1 MWNFD
6 WPKAYPETTAHGIL
20 KLKPEDFQVDE
31 IPLMSPK
38 GEGEHIYLHIK
49 KREVNTHW
57 VARLLAEKFGVK
69 EHDVS
74 YAGQKDRYA
83 VTTQWFSIYAPK
95 VEMELE
101 SRPFPDE
108 DIEILVQTRH
118 SKKLRRGDLLGNR
131 FNIVLRDIKTSENS
145 DDLQNDGN
153 ANLQQTIED
162 NLQKI
167 KLNGVPN
174 YFGLQ
179 RFGRGGGNMD
189 QALAMLTGQRR
200 EKNRQKKSM
209 YLSAARSYIF
219 NEVLS
224 ARIAQGLWGK
234 SLGGDIDISANQ
246 TQDANKATAP
256 MWGRG
261 RLNSQTE
268 TLVLEQEISEPL
280 QDLCNG
286 MEHAGLNQ
294 ERREIVSSIEN
305 LQWQW
310 LAKNSEEDSSA
321 ALNISFAL
329 ASGHYATSVLQE
341 FIQVTE
347 PDRYEDKP
355 FVYNA
360 SESISSPAAGKVV
373 ESAPIA
379 EQQIK
384 EDNE

>member
-6 WPKAYPETTAHGIL
+6 WPKAYPETHAQGML

-31 IPLMSPK
+31 IPLMIPA

-57 VARLLAEKFGVK
+57 VARLLSEKFGVK

-95 VEMELE
+95 IDIALE
-101 SRPFPDE
+101 ARPFPDE
-108 DIEILVQTRH
+108 DIEILTQTRH
-118 SKKLRRGDLLGNR
+118 SKKLRRGDLVGNR
-131 FNIVLRDIKTSENS
+131 FNIVLRDLKFAEAESVEGSPVATLKAAIEQNLEAIKE
-145 DDLQNDGN
+145 
-153 ANLQQTIED
+153 
-162 NLQKI
+162 
-167 KLNGVPN
+167 NGVPN

-219 NEVLS
+219 NQVLA
-224 ARIAQGLWGK
+224 ARIEQGLWGK
-234 SLGGDIDISANQ
+234 SLAGDIDVAAKDTQNANQ
-246 TQDANKATAP
+246 ATAP

-261 RLNSQTE
+261 RLNSHTD
-268 TLVLEQEISEPL
+268 TLALEQKISEPL

-305 LQWQW
+305 MQWQW
-310 LAKNSEEDSSA
+310 LDNDD
-321 ALNISFAL
+321 LNISFGL

-341 FIQVTE
+341 FISVTE
-347 PDRYEDKP
+347 PDRFEDKFEGKP
-355 FVYNA
+355 FVYHG
-360 SESISSPAAGKVV
+360 SETKDANSKE
-373 ESAPIA
+373 ES
-379 EQQIK
+379 K
-384 EDNE
+384 

>member
-6 WPKAYPETTAHGIL
+6 WPRAYPETHAHGML
-20 KLKPEDFQVDE
+20 KLNPEDFQVNE
-31 IPLMSPK
+31 IPLMSPS

-57 VARLLAEKFGVK
+57 VARLLSEKFGVK

-95 VEMELE
+95 IEKVLE
-101 SRPFPDE
+101 SRPFPEE
-108 DIEILVQTRH
+108 DIEILLQTRH
-118 SKKLRRGDLLGNR
+118 SKKLRRGDLIGNH
-131 FNIVLRDIKTSENS
+131 FNIVLRDIKPVETSASLQNS
-145 DDLQNDGN
+145 DAADLQQ
-153 ANLQQTIED
+153 AVED

-200 EKNRQKKSM
+200 EKNRQKKGI
-209 YLSAARSYIF
+209 YLSSARSYIF
-219 NEVLS
+219 NQVLA
-224 ARIAQGLWGK
+224 ARIDKGLWGK
-234 SLGGDIDISANQ
+234 SLAGDIDISINE

-261 RLNSQTE
+261 RLNSESE
-268 TLVLEQEISEPL
+268 TLALEQAIAEPL
-280 QDLCNG
+280 KDLCNG

-294 ERREIVSSIEN
+294 ERRQIVSNIEHM
-305 LQWQW
+305 QWQW
-310 LAKNSEEDSSA
+310 LEGTHSCDLS
-321 ALNISFAL
+321 ISFAL
-329 ASGHYATSVLQE
+329 ASGHYATSVLHE

-360 SESISSPAAGKVV
+360 SESISSPLSETNV
-373 ESAPIA
+373 EK
-379 EQQIK
+379 QIK
-384 EDNE
+384 GKDE

>member
-6 WPKAYPETTAHGIL
+6 WPKAYPETNAHGIL
-20 KLKPEDFQVDE
+20 KLTPEDFQVDE

-57 VARLLAEKFGVK
+57 VARLLSEKFGVK

-95 VEMELE
+95 IERVLE
-101 SRPFPDE
+101 ARPFPEE

-118 SKKLRRGDLLGNR
+118 TKKLRRGDLIGNR
-131 FNIVLRDIKTSENS
+131 FNIVLRNIKSSETSDS
-145 DDLQNDGN
+145 LPAIDAASLQE
-153 ANLQQTIED
+153 TIEN

-200 EKNRQKKSM
+200 EKNRQKKGI

-219 NEVLS
+219 NQVLA
-224 ARIAQGLWGK
+224 ARIEQGLWGQAMA
-234 SLGGDIDISANQ
+234 GDIDVSANE

-261 RLNSQTE
+261 RLNSHTE
-268 TLVLEQEISEPL
+268 TLALEQAISEPL

-305 LQWQW
+305 MQWQW
-310 LAKNSEEDSSA
+310 LENSDSSA
-321 ALNISFAL
+321 DLNISFAL

-341 FIQVTE
+341 FMQVEE
-347 PDRYEDKP
+347 PERYEETP
-355 FVYNA
+355 FVYNQSKPEGELE
-360 SESISSPAAGKVV
+360 SEK
-373 ESAPIA
+373 
-379 EQQIK
+379 QIK
-384 EDNE
+384 ETHNQEESK

>member
-6 WPKAYPETTAHGIL
+6 WPKAYPETNAKGIL
-20 KLKPEDFQVDE
+20 KLTPEDFQVDE
-31 IPLMSPK
+31 IPLMIPA

-57 VARLLAEKFGVK
+57 VARLLSEKFGVK
-69 EHDVS
+69 ENDVS

-95 VEMELE
+95 IDIILE
-101 SRPFPDE
+101 ARPFPDE
-108 DIEILVQTRH
+108 DIEILSQTRH
-118 SKKLRRGDLLGNR
+118 SKKLRRGDLVGNR
-131 FNIVLRDIKTSENS
+131 FNIVLRDIKRAETNLDEAEPENIEA
-145 DDLQNDGN
+145 LKT
-153 ANLQQTIED
+153 AIETNLAA
-162 NLQKI
+162 I
-167 KLNGVPN
+167 KENGVPN

-219 NEVLS
+219 NEVVA
-224 ARIAQGLWGK
+224 ARIEKDLWGK
-234 SLGGDIDISANQ
+234 SLLGDVDVAGNEAQIAE
-246 TQDANKATAP
+246 AATAP

-261 RLNSQTE
+261 RLTSKEE
-268 TLVLEQEISEPL
+268 TLQLEKEISGPHHE
-280 QDLCNG
+280 LCDG

-294 ERREIVSSIEN
+294 ERRDIVSNIEN

-310 LAKNSEEDSSA
+310 LENND
-321 ALNISFAL
+321 LNISFAL

-341 FIQVTE
+341 FMQVEE
-347 PDRYEDKP
+347 PDRFEGKFEDKP
-355 FVYNA
+355 FVYHG
-360 SESISSPAAGKVV
+360 SEA
-373 ESAPIA
+373 
-379 EQQIK
+379 K
-384 EDNE
+384 EENK

>member
-6 WPKAYPETTAHGIL
+6 WPKAYPETHAKGML
-20 KLKPEDFQVDE
+20 KLQPEDFQVDE
-31 IPLMSPK
+31 IPLVSPC

-57 VARLLAEKFGVK
+57 VGRLLAEKFGVK
-69 EHDVS
+69 EQDVS

-95 VEMELE
+95 IEMQLDA
-101 SRPFPDE
+101 RPFPDE
-108 DIEILVQTRH
+108 DIEILQQIRH
-118 SKKLRRGDLLGNR
+118 SKKLRRGDLVGNR
-131 FNIVLRDIKTSENS
+131 FNITLRNVVS
-145 DDLQNDGN
+145 NDSSN
-153 ANLQQTIED
+153 ESLEQLKQKVED
-162 NLQKI
+162 NLNGI

-219 NEVLS
+219 NEVLA

-234 SLGGDIDISANQ
+234 SLSGDIDIASEE
-246 TQDANKATAP
+246 TLDAGKSTAP

-261 RLNSQTE
+261 RLNSKDE
-268 TLVLEQEISEPL
+268 TLSLEKTISDPL
-280 QDLCNG
+280 QDLCDG

-294 ERREIVSSIEN
+294 ERREIVSNIEN

-310 LAKNSEEDSSA
+310 IEANSDGDNSID
-321 ALNISFAL
+321 LNISFAL

-341 FIQVTE
+341 FMSVEE
-347 PDRYEDKP
+347 PDRFEGKFEEKP
-355 FVYNA
+355 FVYDASINA
-360 SESISSPAAGKVV
+360 AKSKTE
-373 ESAPIA
+373 
-379 EQQIK
+379 
-384 EDNE
+384 NN

>member
-6 WPKAYPETTAHGIL
+6 WPKAYPETNAKGIL

-31 IPLMSPK
+31 IPLMIPA

-57 VARLLAEKFGVK
+57 VARLLSEKFGVK
-69 EHDVS
+69 ENDVS

-95 VEMELE
+95 IEMTLE
-101 SRPFPDE
+101 ARPFPDE
-108 DIEILVQTRH
+108 DIEILTQTRH
-118 SKKLRRGDLLGNR
+118 SKKLRRGDLVGNR
-131 FNIVLRDIKTSENS
+131 FNIVLRDIKSEEANS
-145 DDLQNDGN
+145 EEASLEKNKSLTDNSIETLKASIEN
-153 ANLQQTIED
+153 NLEA
-162 NLQKI
+162 I
-167 KLNGVPN
+167 KKNGVPN

-219 NEVLS
+219 NEVVA
-224 ARIAQGLWGK
+224 ARIGQGLWGK
-234 SLGGDIDISANQ
+234 SLAGDIDVSSNE
-246 TQDANKATAP
+246 TQAAEHATAP

-261 RLNSQTE
+261 RLNSKDDA
-268 TLVLEQEISEPL
+268 LKLEKTISGPHHE
-280 QDLCNG
+280 LCDG

-294 ERREIVSSIEN
+294 ERRDIVSNIEN
-305 LQWQW
+305 MQWQW
-310 LAKNSEEDSSA
+310 LENNDLS
-321 ALNISFAL
+321 ISFAL

-341 FIQVTE
+341 FIAVEE
-347 PDRYEDKP
+347 PDRFEGKFEEKP
-355 FVYNA
+355 FVYNG
-360 SESISSPAAGKVV
+360 SKPVT
-373 ESAPIA
+373 
-379 EQQIK
+379 
-384 EDNE
+384 DNKDGDK

>member
-6 WPKAYPETTAHGIL
+6 WPKAYPETSAHGIL

-31 IPLMSPK
+31 IPLMTPK

-95 VEMELE
+95 IEIELE
-101 SRPFPDE
+101 KRPFPDE

-118 SKKLRRGDLLGNR
+118 SKKLRRGDLIGNR
-131 FNIVLRDIKTSENS
+131 FNIVLRDIKTADDSA
-145 DDLQNDGN
+145 DLQASD
-153 ANLQQTIED
+153 LQQAIED

-224 ARIAQGLWGK
+224 ARIEQDLWGK
-234 SLGGDIDISANQ
+234 PLAGDIDTSANE
-246 TQDANKATAP
+246 TQDTNKATAP

-268 TLVLEQEISEPL
+268 ALALEQKISEPL

-305 LQWQW
+305 LQWKW
-310 LAKNSEEDSSA
+310 LTEGSSEDSSA

-360 SESISSPAAGKVV
+360 SESISSPASQVKPEIETEAQPKE
-373 ESAPIA
+373 ES
-379 EQQIK
+379 E
-384 EDNE
+384 

>member
-6 WPKAYPETTAHGIL
+6 WPKAYPETNAQGIL

-31 IPLMSPK
+31 IPLMIPA

-57 VARLLAEKFGVK
+57 VARLLSEKFGVK

-95 VEMELE
+95 IDIALE
-101 SRPFPDE
+101 TRPFPDE
-108 DIEILVQTRH
+108 DIEILTQTRH
-118 SKKLRRGDLLGNR
+118 SKKLRRGDLVGNR
-131 FNIVLRDIKTSENS
+131 FNIVLRDIKSAEAESVEDSSIETLKAVIEN
-145 DDLQNDGN
+145 
-153 ANLQQTIED
+153 NLQA
-162 NLQKI
+162 I
-167 KLNGVPN
+167 KKNGVPN

-219 NEVLS
+219 NQVVG
-224 ARIAQGLWGK
+224 ARIEKGLWGH
-234 SLGGDIDISANQ
+234 SLAGDVDVAVNDTNTAQ
-246 TQDANKATAP
+246 NATAP

-261 RLNSQTE
+261 RLTSKEE
-268 TLVLEQEISEPL
+268 TLQLEKDISGPHHE
-280 QDLCNG
+280 LCEG

-294 ERREIVSSIEN
+294 ERRDIVSNIEN
-305 LQWQW
+305 IQWQW
-310 LAKNSEEDSSA
+310 LDNND
-321 ALNISFAL
+321 LNISFAL

-341 FIQVTE
+341 FISVTE
-347 PDRYEDKP
+347 PDRFEDKLEGKP
-355 FVYNA
+355 FVYHGSETNDA
-360 SESISSPAAGKVV
+360 SS
-373 ESAPIA
+373 
-379 EQQIK
+379 K
-384 EDNE
+384 EENK

>member
-6 WPKAYPETTAHGIL
+6 WPKAYPETNAHGML
-20 KLKPEDFQVDE
+20 KLNPEDFQVDE
-31 IPLMSPK
+31 IPLMSPC

-57 VARLLAEKFGVK
+57 VARLLSEKFGVK

-95 VEMELE
+95 VEMVLE
-101 SRPFPDE
+101 TRPFPEE

-118 SKKLRRGDLLGNR
+118 SKKLRRGDLIGNR
-131 FNIVLRDIKTSENS
+131 FNIVLRDIKSSEEC
-145 DDLQNDGN
+145 DGADLQQ
-153 ANLQQTIED
+153 AIEN

-219 NEVLS
+219 NQVLA
-224 ARIAQGLWGK
+224 ARIEQGLWGK
-234 SLGGDIDISANQ
+234 SLAGDIDTAANE
-246 TQDANKATAP
+246 TQDANRATAP

-268 TLVLEQEISEPL
+268 TLALEQAIAEPL

-305 LQWQW
+305 MQWQW
-310 LAKNSEEDSSA
+310 LESGE
-321 ALNISFAL
+321 LNISFAL

-341 FIQVTE
+341 FMQVEE
-347 PDRYEDKP
+347 PERYDDTP
-355 FVYNA
+355 FVYNQSKLE
-360 SESISSPAAGKVV
+360 SEQKNK
-373 ESAPIA
+373 A
-379 EQQIK
+379 EG
-384 EDNE
+384 E

>member
-6 WPKAYPETTAHGIL
+6 WPKAYPETNAHGIL
-20 KLKPEDFQVDE
+20 KLTPEDFQVDE

-57 VARLLAEKFGVK
+57 VARLLSEEFGVK

-95 VEMELE
+95 IERVLE
-101 SRPFPDE
+101 ARPFPEE

-118 SKKLRRGDLLGNR
+118 TKKLRRGDLIGNR
-131 FNIVLRDIKTSENS
+131 FNIVLRNIKSSETSDS
-145 DDLQNDGN
+145 LPATDAASLQKTIEH
-153 ANLQQTIED
+153 NLQQ
-162 NLQKI
+162 I

-200 EKNRQKKSM
+200 EKNRQKKGI

-219 NEVLS
+219 NQVLA
-224 ARIAQGLWGK
+224 ARIEQGLWGQAMA
-234 SLGGDIDISANQ
+234 GDIDVSANE
-246 TQDANKATAP
+246 TQDANEATAP

-261 RLNSQTE
+261 RLNSHTE
-268 TLVLEQEISEPL
+268 TLALEQAISEPL

-305 LQWQW
+305 MQWQW
-310 LAKNSEEDSSA
+310 LENSDSSA
-321 ALNISFAL
+321 DLNISFAL

-341 FIQVTE
+341 FMQVEE
-347 PDRYEDKP
+347 PERYEETP
-355 FVYNA
+355 FVYNQ
-360 SESISSPAAGKVV
+360 SKPEGELEGEK
-373 ESAPIA
+373 
-379 EQQIK
+379 QIK
-384 EDNE
+384 ETHNQEESK

>member
-6 WPKAYPETTAHGIL
+6 WPKAYPETNAHGIL
-20 KLKPEDFQVDE
+20 KLNPEDFQVDE
-31 IPLMSPK
+31 IPMISPC

-95 VEMELE
+95 IEMVLE
-101 SRPFPDE
+101 SRPFPEE
-108 DIEILVQTRH
+108 DIEILTQTRH

-131 FNIVLRDIKTSENS
+131 FNIVLRDIKPVDSAGS
-145 DDLQNDGN
+145 QQAADLQQ
-153 ANLQQTIED
+153 AIED

-219 NEVLS
+219 NQVLA
-224 ARIAQGLWGK
+224 ARIEQELWG
-234 SLGGDIDISANQ
+234 LAMVGDIDTSANE

-268 TLVLEQEISEPL
+268 TLALEQAISEPL

-294 ERREIVSSIEN
+294 ERREIVSSIETM
-305 LQWQW
+305 QWQW
-310 LAKNSEEDSSA
+310 LQDGG
-321 ALNISFAL
+321 LNISFAL

-341 FIQVTE
+341 FMQVEE
-347 PDRYEDKP
+347 PERFDETP
-355 FVYNA
+355 FVYNQSKPA
-360 SESISSPAAGKVV
+360 SEPNNAN
-373 ESAPIA
+373 
-379 EQQIK
+379 K
-384 EDNE
+384 EEGA

>member
-6 WPKAYPETTAHGIL
+6 WPKAYPETNAHGIL
-20 KLKPEDFQVDE
+20 KLTPEDFQVDE

-57 VARLLAEKFGVK
+57 VARLLSEEFGVK

-95 VEMELE
+95 IERVLE
-101 SRPFPDE
+101 ARPFPEE

-118 SKKLRRGDLLGNR
+118 TKKLRRGDLIGNR
-131 FNIVLRDIKTSENS
+131 FNIVLRNIKSSETSDS
-145 DDLQNDGN
+145 LPATDAASLQE
-153 ANLQQTIED
+153 TIEN

-200 EKNRQKKSM
+200 EKNRQKKGI

-219 NEVLS
+219 NQVLA
-224 ARIAQGLWGK
+224 ARIEQGLWGQAMA
-234 SLGGDIDISANQ
+234 GDIDVSANE

-261 RLNSQTE
+261 RLNSHTE
-268 TLVLEQEISEPL
+268 TLALEQAISEPL

-305 LQWQW
+305 MQWQW
-310 LAKNSEEDSSA
+310 LENSDSSA
-321 ALNISFAL
+321 DLNISFAL

-341 FIQVTE
+341 FMQVEE
-347 PDRYEDKP
+347 PERYEETP
-355 FVYNA
+355 FVYNQSKPEGELE
-360 SESISSPAAGKVV
+360 SEK
-373 ESAPIA
+373 
-379 EQQIK
+379 QIK
-384 EDNE
+384 ETHNQEESK

>member
-6 WPKAYPETTAHGIL
+6 WPKAYPETNAHGIL

-31 IPLMSPK
+31 IPLASPC
-38 GEGEHIYLHIK
+38 GEGEHIYLHVK

-57 VARLLAEKFGVK
+57 VARLLSEKFGVK
-69 EHDVS
+69 ENDVS

-83 VTTQWFSIYAPK
+83 VTSQWFSIYAPK
-95 VEMELE
+95 IEMTLE

-118 SKKLRRGDLLGNR
+118 SKKLRRGDLVGNR
-131 FNIVLRDIKTSENS
+131 FNIVLRDIKLS
-145 DDLQNDGN
+145 DAADLQQ
-153 ANLQQTIED
+153 AIED

-167 KLNGVPN
+167 KLDGVPN

-200 EKNRQKKSM
+200 EKNRQKKGI

-219 NEVLS
+219 NQVLA
-224 ARIAQGLWGK
+224 ARIGQGLWGK
-234 SLGGDIDISANQ
+234 SLAGDIDTASIE

-261 RLNSQTE
+261 RLNCQSE
-268 TLVLEQEISEPL
+268 TLILEQTISEPL

-305 LQWQW
+305 MQWQW
-310 LAKNSEEDSSA
+310 LKGEEGSSD
-321 ALNISFAL
+321 LNISFAL

-341 FIQVTE
+341 FIRVTE

-360 SESISSPAAGKVV
+360 SESISAPTS
-373 ESAPIA
+373 ESKS
-379 EQQIK
+379 EQKTK
-384 EDNE
+384 EENE

>member
-6 WPKAYPETTAHGIL
+6 WPKAYPETNAQGIL

-31 IPLMSPK
+31 IPLMIPA

-57 VARLLAEKFGVK
+57 VARLLSEKFGVK

-95 VEMELE
+95 IDIALE
-101 SRPFPDE
+101 TRPFPDE
-108 DIEILVQTRH
+108 DIEILTQTRH
-118 SKKLRRGDLLGNR
+118 SKKLRRGDLVGNR
-131 FNIVLRDIKTSENS
+131 FNIVLRDIKSAEAESVEDSSIETLKAVIEN
-145 DDLQNDGN
+145 
-153 ANLQQTIED
+153 NLQA
-162 NLQKI
+162 I
-167 KLNGVPN
+167 KKNGVPN

-219 NEVLS
+219 NQVLA
-224 ARIAQGLWGK
+224 ARIEQGLWGK
-234 SLGGDIDISANQ
+234 SLAGDIDVAAKDTQNANQ
-246 TQDANKATAP
+246 ATAP

-261 RLNSQTE
+261 RLNSQTD
-268 TLVLEQEISEPL
+268 TLALEQKMSEPL

-294 ERREIVSSIEN
+294 ERREIVSSTEN
-305 LQWQW
+305 MQWQW
-310 LAKNSEEDSSA
+310 LDNDD
-321 ALNISFAL
+321 LNISFAL

-341 FIQVTE
+341 FISVTE
-347 PDRYEDKP
+347 PDRFEDKFEGKP
-355 FVYNA
+355 FVYHG
-360 SESISSPAAGKVV
+360 SEA
-373 ESAPIA
+373 
-379 EQQIK
+379 K
-384 EDNE
+384 EDSATINSETINKEESK

>member
-6 WPKAYPETTAHGIL
+6 WPKAYPETAAHGVL
-20 KLKPEDFQVDE
+20 KLNPEDFQVDE
-31 IPLMSPK
+31 IPLMTAK

-69 EHDVS
+69 EQDVS

-95 VEMELE
+95 IEMTLDT
-101 SRPFPDE
+101 RPFPDE
-108 DIEILVQTRH
+108 DIEILEQTRH
-118 SKKLRRGDLLGNR
+118 SKKLRRGDLIGNR
-131 FNIVLRDIKTSENS
+131 FNIVLRDVKSQTDQNS
-145 DDLQNDGN
+145 DELKQ
-153 ANLQQTIED
+153 ALEE

-189 QALAMLTGQRR
+189 QALAMLSGQRR

-219 NEVLS
+219 NQVLA
-224 ARIAQGLWGK
+224 ARIEKGLWGQ
-234 SLGGDIDISANQ
+234 SLAGDVDTTSNE
-246 TQDANKATAP
+246 TQEAGKATAP

-261 RLNSQTE
+261 RLNSQAD
-268 TLVLEQEISEPL
+268 TLELEKAIVEPL

-294 ERREIVSSIEN
+294 ERREIVSLIEN
-305 LQWQW
+305 MQWQW
-310 LAKNSEEDSSA
+310 LEDGDDSFN
-321 ALNISFAL
+321 LNISFAL

-341 FIQVTE
+341 FMSVEE
-347 PDRYEDKP
+347 PDRFEQ
-355 FVYNA
+355 A
-360 SESISSPAAGKVV
+360 SDGAK
-373 ESAPIA
+373 
-379 EQQIK
+379 
-384 EDNE
+384 

>member
-6 WPKAYPETTAHGIL
+6 WPKAYPETNAQGIL

-31 IPLMSPK
+31 IPLMIPA

-57 VARLLAEKFGVK
+57 VARLLSEKFGVK

-95 VEMELE
+95 IDIALE
-101 SRPFPDE
+101 TRPFPDE
-108 DIEILVQTRH
+108 DIEILTQTRH
-118 SKKLRRGDLLGNR
+118 SKKLRRGDLVGNR
-131 FNIVLRDIKTSENS
+131 FNIVLRDIKSAEAESVEDSSIETLKAVIEN
-145 DDLQNDGN
+145 
-153 ANLQQTIED
+153 NLQA
-162 NLQKI
+162 I
-167 KLNGVPN
+167 KKNGVPN

-219 NEVLS
+219 NQVLA
-224 ARIAQGLWGK
+224 ARIEQGLWGK
-234 SLGGDIDISANQ
+234 SLAGDIDVAAKDTQNANQ
-246 TQDANKATAP
+246 ATAP

-261 RLNSQTE
+261 RLNSQTD
-268 TLVLEQEISEPL
+268 TLALEQKMSEPR

-305 LQWQW
+305 MQWQW
-310 LAKNSEEDSSA
+310 LDNDD
-321 ALNISFAL
+321 LNISFAL

-341 FIQVTE
+341 FISVTE
-347 PDRYEDKP
+347 PDRFEDKFEGKP
-355 FVYNA
+355 FVYHG
-360 SESISSPAAGKVV
+360 SEA
-373 ESAPIA
+373 
-379 EQQIK
+379 K
-384 EDNE
+384 EDSATINSETINKEESK

>member
-6 WPKAYPETTAHGIL
+6 WPKAYTKTNAQGIL
-20 KLKPEDFQVDE
+20 KLKPEDFKVDE
-31 IPLMSPK
+31 IPLVSPC

-49 KREVNTHW
+49 KCEVNTHW
-57 VARLLAEKFGVK
+57 VSRLLAEKFGVK
-69 EHDVS
+69 ENDVS

-95 VEMELE
+95 VEMILDA
-101 SRPFPDE
+101 RPFPDE
-108 DIEILVQTRH
+108 DIEILTQTRH
-118 SKKLRRGDLLGNR
+118 SKKLRRGDLVGNR
-131 FNIVLRDIKTSENS
+131 FNLILRNVVAKDAADVLPEQLKKN
-145 DDLQNDGN
+145 
-153 ANLQQTIED
+153 IED
-162 NLQKI
+162 NLTAI

-219 NEVLS
+219 NEVLA
-224 ARIAQGLWGK
+224 ARIEQGLWGK
-234 SLGGDIDISANQ
+234 SMAGDIDVSANE
-246 TQDANKATAP
+246 TQDAGKATAP

-268 TLVLEQEISEPL
+268 TLALEQNIAEPL

-294 ERREIVSSIEN
+294 ERREIVSNIEN
-305 LQWQW
+305 MQWQW
-310 LAKNSEEDSSA
+310 IEEDLIDAPAEA
-321 ALNISFAL
+321 ASISLNISFAL

-341 FIQVTE
+341 FIQLEE

-360 SESISSPAAGKVV
+360 SESISSPAN
-373 ESAPIA
+373 ESIA
-379 EQQIK
+379 EKKTK
-384 EDNE
+384 EERE

>member
-6 WPKAYPETTAHGIL
+6 WPKAYPETNAQGIL

-31 IPLMSPK
+31 IPLMIPA

-57 VARLLAEKFGVK
+57 VARLLSEKFGVK

-95 VEMELE
+95 IDIALE
-101 SRPFPDE
+101 TRPFPDE
-108 DIEILVQTRH
+108 DIEILTQTRH
-118 SKKLRRGDLLGNR
+118 SKKLRRGDLVGNR
-131 FNIVLRDIKTSENS
+131 FNIVLRDIKSAEAESVEDRSIKTLKAVIEN
-145 DDLQNDGN
+145 
-153 ANLQQTIED
+153 NLQA
-162 NLQKI
+162 I
-167 KLNGVPN
+167 KKNGVPN

-219 NEVLS
+219 NQVLA
-224 ARIAQGLWGK
+224 ARIEQGLWGK
-234 SLGGDIDISANQ
+234 SLAGDIDVAAKDTQNANQ
-246 TQDANKATAP
+246 ATAP

-261 RLNSQTE
+261 RLNSQTD
-268 TLVLEQEISEPL
+268 TLALEQKMSEPL

-305 LQWQW
+305 MQWQW
-310 LAKNSEEDSSA
+310 LDNDD
-321 ALNISFAL
+321 LNISFAL

-341 FIQVTE
+341 FISVTE
-347 PDRYEDKP
+347 PDRFEDKFEGKP
-355 FVYNA
+355 FVYHG
-360 SESISSPAAGKVV
+360 SEA
-373 ESAPIA
+373 
-379 EQQIK
+379 K
-384 EDNE
+384 EDSATINSETINKEESK

>member
-6 WPKAYPETTAHGIL
+6 WPKAYPETNAQGIL

-31 IPLMSPK
+31 IPLMIPA

-57 VARLLAEKFGVK
+57 VARLLSEKFGVK

-95 VEMELE
+95 IDIALE
-101 SRPFPDE
+101 TRPFPDE
-108 DIEILVQTRH
+108 DIEILTQTRH
-118 SKKLRRGDLLGNR
+118 SKKLRRGDLVGNR
-131 FNIVLRDIKTSENS
+131 FNIVLRDIKSAEAESVEDSSIETLKAVIEN
-145 DDLQNDGN
+145 
-153 ANLQQTIED
+153 NLQA
-162 NLQKI
+162 I
-167 KLNGVPN
+167 KKNGVPN

-219 NEVLS
+219 NQVLA
-224 ARIAQGLWGK
+224 ARIEQGLWGK
-234 SLGGDIDISANQ
+234 SLAGDIDVAAKD
-246 TQDANKATAP
+246 TQNATQATAP

-261 RLNSQTE
+261 RLNSQTD
-268 TLVLEQEISEPL
+268 TLALEQKMSEPL

-305 LQWQW
+305 MQWQW
-310 LAKNSEEDSSA
+310 LDNDD
-321 ALNISFAL
+321 LNISFAL

-341 FIQVTE
+341 FISVTE
-347 PDRYEDKP
+347 PDRFEDKFEGKP
-355 FVYNA
+355 FVYHG
-360 SESISSPAAGKVV
+360 SEA
-373 ESAPIA
+373 
-379 EQQIK
+379 K
-384 EDNE
+384 EDSATINSETINKEESK

>member
-1 MWNFD
+1 MWNFN
-6 WPKAYPETTAHGIL
+6 WPKAYPETQAQGML
-20 KLKPEDFQVDE
+20 KIKPEDFQVDE
-31 IPLMSPK
+31 IPLVSPS

-57 VARLLAEKFGVK
+57 VSRLLAEKFGVK
-69 EHDVS
+69 ELDVS

-95 VEMELE
+95 VEMVLE

-108 DIEILVQTRH
+108 DIEILAQTRH
-118 SKKLRRGDLLGNR
+118 SKKLRRGDHIGNR
-131 FNIVLRDIKTSENS
+131 FEIVLRDIKSSESETENEGI
-145 DDLQNDGN
+145 DHLKQ
-153 ANLQQTIED
+153 AVED

-219 NEVLS
+219 NQVLG
-224 ARIAQGLWGK
+224 ARIEQGLWGK
-234 SLGGDIDISANQ
+234 PLAGDIDTSANE
-246 TQDANKATAP
+246 TQNASQATAP

-261 RLNSQTE
+261 RLNSQAE
-268 TLVLEQEISEPL
+268 TLALEKNIAEPL
-280 QDLCNG
+280 EDLCNG

-294 ERREIVSSIEN
+294 ERRAIVSSIEN
-305 LQWQW
+305 MQWQW
-310 LAKNSEEDSSA
+310 LESDESTVGLK
-321 ALNISFAL
+321 ISFAL
-329 ASGHYATSVLQE
+329 ASVHYATSVLQE
-341 FIQVTE
+341 FINVIE

-360 SESISSPAAGKVV
+360 SESITNPAR
-373 ESAPIA
+373 ET
-379 EQQIK
+379 K
-384 EDNE
+384 EGGE

>member
-6 WPKAYPETTAHGIL
+6 WPKAYPETHAQGML

-31 IPLMSPK
+31 IPLMIPA

-69 EHDVS
+69 ENDVS

-95 VEMELE
+95 IEIALE
-101 SRPFPDE
+101 TRPFPDE
-108 DIEILVQTRH
+108 DIEILTQTRH
-118 SKKLRRGDLLGNR
+118 SKKLRRGDLVGNR
-131 FNIVLRDIKTSENS
+131 FNIVLRDLKFAEAESVEGSPVATLKAAIEQNLEAIK
-145 DDLQNDGN
+145 
-153 ANLQQTIED
+153 
-162 NLQKI
+162 K
-167 KLNGVPN
+167 NGVPN

-219 NEVLS
+219 NQVLA
-224 ARIAQGLWGK
+224 ARIEQGLWGK
-234 SLGGDIDISANQ
+234 SLAGDIDVAAKETQNANQ
-246 TQDANKATAP
+246 ATAP

-261 RLNSQTE
+261 RLNSQTD
-268 TLVLEQEISEPL
+268 TLALEQTISEPL

-305 LQWQW
+305 MQWQW
-310 LAKNSEEDSSA
+310 LDNDD
-321 ALNISFAL
+321 LNISFAL

-341 FIQVTE
+341 FISVTE
-347 PDRYEDKP
+347 PDRFEGKLE
-355 FVYNA
+355 
-360 SESISSPAAGKVV
+360 ESK
-373 ESAPIA
+373 
-379 EQQIK
+379 
-384 EDNE
+384 

>member
-6 WPKAYPETTAHGIL
+6 WPKAYPETNAQGIL

-31 IPLMSPK
+31 IPLMIPA

-57 VARLLAEKFGVK
+57 VARLLSEKFGVK

-95 VEMELE
+95 IDIALE
-101 SRPFPDE
+101 TRPFPDE
-108 DIEILVQTRH
+108 DIEILTQTRH
-118 SKKLRRGDLLGNR
+118 SKKLRRGDLVGNR
-131 FNIVLRDIKTSENS
+131 FNIVLRDIKSAEAESVEDSSIETLKAVIEN
-145 DDLQNDGN
+145 
-153 ANLQQTIED
+153 NLQA
-162 NLQKI
+162 I
-167 KLNGVPN
+167 KKNGVPN

-219 NEVLS
+219 NQVLA
-224 ARIAQGLWGK
+224 ARVEQGLWGK
-234 SLGGDIDISANQ
+234 SLAGDIDVAAKDTQNANQ
-246 TQDANKATAP
+246 ATAP

-261 RLNSQTE
+261 RLNSQTD
-268 TLVLEQEISEPL
+268 TLALEQKMSEPL

-305 LQWQW
+305 MQWQW
-310 LAKNSEEDSSA
+310 LDNDD
-321 ALNISFAL
+321 LNISFAL

-341 FIQVTE
+341 FISVTE
-347 PDRYEDKP
+347 PDRFEDKFEGKP
-355 FVYNA
+355 FVYHG
-360 SESISSPAAGKVV
+360 SEA
-373 ESAPIA
+373 
-379 EQQIK
+379 K
-384 EDNE
+384 EDSATINSETINKEESK

>member
-6 WPKAYPETTAHGIL
+6 WPKAYPETNAQGIL
-20 KLKPEDFQVDE
+20 KLNPEDFQVDE
-31 IPLMSPK
+31 IPLMTPS

-69 EHDVS
+69 ENDVS

-95 VEMELE
+95 IELTLE
-101 SRPFPDE
+101 SRPFSEE

-118 SKKLRRGDLLGNR
+118 SKKLRRGDLVGNR
-131 FNIVLRDIKTSENS
+131 FNITLRNVKANEDSDISTEELKQS
-145 DDLQNDGN
+145 
-153 ANLQQTIED
+153 IED
-162 NLQKI
+162 NLQAI
-167 KLNGVPN
+167 KKKGVPN

-219 NEVLS
+219 NQVLA
-224 ARIAQGLWGK
+224 ARIEKGLWGK
-234 SLGGDIDISANQ
+234 SLAGDIDVSGAE
-246 TQDANKATAP
+246 TQAAEKATAP

-261 RLNSQTE
+261 RLTSLEE
-268 TLVLEQEISEPL
+268 TLALEKTIAEPH
-280 QDLCNG
+280 QDLCDG

-294 ERREIVSSIEN
+294 ERRDIVSNTEN
-305 LQWQW
+305 MQWQW
-310 LAKNSEEDSSA
+310 LEDGDDSSS
-321 ALNISFAL
+321 LKISFAL
-329 ASGHYATSVLQE
+329 ASGHYATSLLQE
-341 FIQVTE
+341 FMQVEE
-347 PDRYEDKP
+347 PDRFDGKSFEEKP

-360 SESISSPAAGKVV
+360 SINAAKNKAEGK
-373 ESAPIA
+373 
-379 EQQIK
+379 
-384 EDNE
+384 

>member
-6 WPKAYPETTAHGIL
+6 WPKAYPETSAHGIL

-31 IPLMSPK
+31 IPLMTPK

-95 VEMELE
+95 IEIDLE
-101 SRPFPDE
+101 KRPFPDE

-118 SKKLRRGDLLGNR
+118 SKKLRRGDLIGNR
-131 FNIVLRDIKTSENS
+131 FNIVLRDIKTADDSA
-145 DDLQNDGN
+145 DLQASD
-153 ANLQQTIED
+153 LQQAIED

-224 ARIAQGLWGK
+224 ARIEQDMWGK
-234 SLGGDIDISANQ
+234 PLTGDVDTSANE

-268 TLVLEQEISEPL
+268 TLALEQKISEPL

-310 LAKNSEEDSSA
+310 LTEGSGEDNSA

-360 SESISSPAAGKVV
+360 SESISSPASQVKPEIETEAQPKE
-373 ESAPIA
+373 ES
-379 EQQIK
+379 E
-384 EDNE
+384 

>member
-6 WPKAYPETTAHGIL
+6 WPKAYPETSAHGTL
-20 KLKPEDFQVDE
+20 KLNPEDFQVDE
-31 IPLMSPK
+31 IPLMTPK

-57 VARLLAEKFGVK
+57 VSRLLAEKFGVK

-95 VEMELE
+95 VELILE
-101 SRPFPDE
+101 SRPFPDD

-118 SKKLRRGDLLGNR
+118 SKKLRRGDLVGNR
-131 FNIVLRDIKTSENS
+131 FDIVLRDIKPSADP
-145 DDLQNDGN
+145 DDVKANDG
-153 ANLQQTIED
+153 ADLQQTIED

-219 NEVLS
+219 NQVLA
-224 ARIAQGLWGK
+224 ARIEQGLWGQ
-234 SLGGDIDISANQ
+234 SMVGDIDTSANE
-246 TQDANKATAP
+246 TQDAGKATAP

-268 TLVLEQEISEPL
+268 TLALEQIIAEPL

-294 ERREIVSSIEN
+294 ERREIVSVIEN
-305 LQWQW
+305 MQWQW
-310 LAKNSEEDSSA
+310 LQEEDGSSS
-321 ALNISFAL
+321 LKVSFAL

-341 FIQVTE
+341 FMQVTE

-360 SESISSPAAGKVV
+360 SESIAEKKNKE
-373 ESAPIA
+373 ES
-379 EQQIK
+379 K
-384 EDNE
+384 

>member
-20 KLKPEDFQVDE
+20 KQLPEDFIVDE
-31 IPLMSPK
+31 IPLMIPK

-57 VARLLAEKFGVK
+57 VAHLLAEKFGVN

-95 VEMELE
+95 IELILE
-101 SRPFPDE
+101 ARPFLEE
-108 DIEILVQTRH
+108 DIEVLIQTRH
-118 SKKLRRGDLLGNR
+118 SKKLRRGDLVGNR
-131 FNIVLRDIKTSENS
+131 FHIKLRQVKAIAETATSRVE
-145 DDLQNDGN
+145 LKQR
-153 ANLQQTIED
+153 IED
-162 NLQKI
+162 NLQEM

-179 RFGRGGGNMD
+179 RFGRGGGNMN

-219 NEVLS
+219 NQILMK
-224 ARIAQGLWGK
+224 RIDQGLWGK
-234 SLGGDIDISANQ
+234 SLIGDIDVASNE
-246 TQDANKATAP
+246 TYDANKVTAP

-261 RLNSQTE
+261 RLSS
-268 TLVLEQEISEPL
+268 LADARALEQGIAQPL

-294 ERREIVSSIEN
+294 ERREVVSAIEN
-305 LQWQW
+305 LRWQW
-310 LAKNSEEDSSA
+310 SEEEGSDVLS
-321 ALNISFAL
+321 ISFAL

-341 FIQVTE
+341 IMQVIE
-347 PDRYEDKP
+347 PDRDENNR
-355 FVYNA
+355 FVYNLTEKQ
-360 SESISSPAAGKVV
+360 SKAGG
-373 ESAPIA
+373 E
-379 EQQIK
+379 
-384 EDNE
+384 

>member
-6 WPKAYPETTAHGIL
+6 WPKAYPETNAHGIL
-20 KLKPEDFQVDE
+20 KLTPEDFQVDE

-57 VARLLAEKFGVK
+57 VARLLSEEFGVK
-69 EHDVS
+69 EHDIS

-95 VEMELE
+95 IERVLE
-101 SRPFPDE
+101 ARPFPEE

-118 SKKLRRGDLLGNR
+118 TKKLRRGDLIGNR
-131 FNIVLRDIKTSENS
+131 FNIVLRNIKSSETSDS
-145 DDLQNDGN
+145 LPATDAASLQE
-153 ANLQQTIED
+153 TIEN

-200 EKNRQKKSM
+200 EKNRQKKGI

-219 NEVLS
+219 NQVLA
-224 ARIAQGLWGK
+224 ARIEQGLWGQAMA
-234 SLGGDIDISANQ
+234 GDIDVSANE

-261 RLNSQTE
+261 RLNSHTE
-268 TLVLEQEISEPL
+268 TLALEQAISEPL

-305 LQWQW
+305 MQWQW
-310 LAKNSEEDSSA
+310 LENSDSSA
-321 ALNISFAL
+321 DLNISFAL

-341 FIQVTE
+341 FMQVEE
-347 PDRYEDKP
+347 PERYEETP
-355 FVYNA
+355 FVYNQSKPEGELE
-360 SESISSPAAGKVV
+360 SEK
-373 ESAPIA
+373 
-379 EQQIK
+379 QIK
-384 EDNE
+384 ETHNQEESK